1 MATIRIDQRLDAS
14 PDEVWKV
21 IADYGNIADWFPGID
36 ESSAEGMTRRCKF
49 GDIDIEEE
57 IVTCDD
63 DLRRLQYRITGGPM
77 APEFHLATVDIHDV
91 DGKTLLVYSCDVEPD
106 EAKDILE
113 PALQGGV
120 DALKQRFGG

>member
-36 ESSAEGMTRRCKF
+36 ESSAEGMTRTCKF
-49 GDIDIEEE
+49 GDVDIEEE

-77 APEFHLATVDIHDV
+77 VPEFHLATVDIHDF

-120 DALKQRFGG
+120 DALKERFGG